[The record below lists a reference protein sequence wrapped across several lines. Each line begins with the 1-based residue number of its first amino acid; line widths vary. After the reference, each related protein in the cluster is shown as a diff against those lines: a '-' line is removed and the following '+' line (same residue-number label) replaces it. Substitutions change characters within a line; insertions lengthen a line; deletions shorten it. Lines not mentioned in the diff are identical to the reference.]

1 MDFDLNS
8 SLFDE
13 EQDGTQE
20 GFSWSQMSQVLCS
33 QPIPEAPS
41 PPRHDQM
48 RNIST
53 NPTPTG
59 NALPSPMPTPINNA
73 SQEEAHKE
81 PTPKNIVL
89 TRGKKKTNSEQTRRK
104 KLAKGQAATNHS
116 NWSSQ
121 EVRVLMEAIQQFSRE
136 QKESKGAARIISSEA
151 KWTRV
156 ATYCNEKGV
165 MRTALQCMDKWDN
178 VFPKFKRIRDW
189 DRAVP
194 SGLSSWSQMD
204 GDEREAR
211 GLPRCFDDTLYLL
224 LEQHFSNDRSVDP
237 GPNVIDSSSV
247 TYGKLSSCFL
257 FHCMK
262 DHYYHFFTLELTL
275 LNCRCMQD
283 KCNPQATQG
292 EGDGDGG
299 NVEDPSSTGK
309 KRASVPSK
317 SAGIKREF
325 QDISKNLMDSMD
337 RSSKERMVEQKKQV
351 QDLLAMQERQV
362 KAVEDHV
369 VVLENSM
376 SKVSDL
382 LGAYL
387 ARQG

>member
-1 MDFDLNS
+1 
-8 SLFDE
+8 
-13 EQDGTQE
+13 
-20 GFSWSQMSQVLCS
+20 
-33 QPIPEAPS
+33 
-41 PPRHDQM
+41 
-48 RNIST
+48 
-53 NPTPTG
+53 
-59 NALPSPMPTPINNA
+59 
-73 SQEEAHKE
+73 
-81 PTPKNIVL
+81 
-89 TRGKKKTNSEQTRRK
+89 
-104 KLAKGQAATNHS
+104 
-116 NWSSQ
+116 
-121 EVRVLMEAIQQFSRE
+121 
-136 QKESKGAARIISSEA
+136 
-151 KWTRV
+151 
-156 ATYCNEKGV
+156 

-247 TYGKLSSCFL
+247 TY
-257 FHCMK
+257 
-262 DHYYHFFTLELTL
+262 
-275 LNCRCMQD
+275 D

-299 NVEDPSSTGK
+299 NVEVPSSTGK

-325 QDISKNLMDSMD
+325 QDISKNLMDSMN

-376 SKVSDL
+376 SKVLDL